1 MNIFLV
7 EVEILQ
13 LNTKTC
19 LTEACFW
26 KARGNRISVSTRFCA
41 TGTLCISP
49 HYAWSY
55 ADAGNCI
62 AVAVARRGRT
72 SRPRVAAE
80 RRGRA

>member
-19 LTEACFW
+19 LPEACFW

-49 HYAWSY
+49 YYAWSY
-55 ADAGNCI
+55 ADAGSCI
-62 AVAVARRGRT
+62 AVAVARQARRA
-72 SRPRVAAE
+72 SRRVA
-80 RRGRA
+80 RRGA

>member
-19 LTEACFW
+19 LPEACFW

-49 HYAWSY
+49 YCAWAH
-55 ADAGNCI
+55 ADAGSCI
-62 AVAVARRGRT
+62 AVAVARC
-72 SRPRVAAE
+72 
-80 RRGRA
+80 GRA